1 MRKPGEK
8 PLLVRL
14 THAVNALAIL
24 VLVMSGLQ
32 VFNAHPALYW
42 GHKSTFD
49 APWLQMG
56 MIEGQ
61 DRVYGVTEIGPARF
75 DTTGLLGYSGAEGRK
90 EPRGFP
96 AWATLP
102 SYRDLAS
109 GRRWHFFFAW
119 VLVLNGAVYLTANA
133 AGGRWRRFVPARSEL
148 APRHLAREI
157 AEHARLRFAP
167 GLNTLQKLSY
177 LGVVAIVLPLMVLTG
192 LTMSPGMNAAW
203 PWLVELFG
211 GRQSA
216 RSLHFI
222 CATLV
227 VVFVLVH
234 LAMVLAVAV
243 RGRTGEPA

>member
-1 MRKPGEK
+1 MRSPGDK

-42 GHKSTFD
+42 GQKSTFD
-49 APWLQMG
+49 TPWLQMG
-56 MIEGQ
+56 MIEAA
-61 DRVYGVTEIGPARF
+61 DRAYGVTQIGSVRL
-75 DTTGLLGYSGAEGRK
+75 DTTGLFGVSGAAG

-133 AGGRWRRFVPARSEL
+133 ATGRGRRFFPARDEL
-148 APRHLAREI
+148 TPGHLAREI
-157 AEHARLRFAP
+157 ADHARLRFAP

-177 LGVVAIVLPLMVLTG
+177 LGMVLAVLPLMVATG

-216 RSLHFI
+216 RSIHFI
-222 CATLV
+222 CASLV
-227 VVFVLVH
+227 VAFVLVH
-234 LAMVLAVAV
+234 LAMVAAVAI
-243 RGRTGEPA
+243 RGRKGAQP

>member
-1 MRKPGEK
+1 MSKPGEK

-42 GHKSTFD
+42 GQKSTFD
-49 APWLQMG
+49 QPWLQMG
-56 MIEGQ
+56 MIEAG
-61 DRVYGVTEIGPARF
+61 DRAYGVTQIGSVRL
-75 DTTGLLGYSGAEGRK
+75 DTTGVLGFSGAKGRQ

-133 AGGRWRRFVPARSEL
+133 TTGRWRRFRPTRAEL
-148 APRHLAREI
+148 SVRHLAREI
-157 AEHARLRFAP
+157 AGHARLRFAP
-167 GLNTLQKLSY
+167 GVNTLQKLSY
-177 LGVVAIVLPLMVLTG
+177 LGVVLVVLPLMVATG

-216 RSLHFI
+216 RSIHFI
-222 CATLV
+222 CASLV
-227 VVFVLVH
+227 VLFVLVH
-234 LAMVLAVAV
+234 LAMVVAVAV
-243 RGRTGEPA
+243 RGRKGAEA

>member
-1 MRKPGEK
+1 MSKPDEK

-14 THAVNALAIL
+14 THAVNGLAIL
-24 VLVMSGLQ
+24 VLVISGLQ

-42 GHKSTFD
+42 GQKATFD
-49 APWLQMG
+49 RPWLEMG
-56 MIEGQ
+56 MIEAG
-61 DRVYGVTEIGPARF
+61 DRVYGVTQIGQARF

-96 AWATLP
+96 AWATFP

-133 AGGRWRRFVPARSEL
+133 ATGRWRRFFPARDEL
-148 APRHLAREI
+148 TPRHLAREI

-177 LGVVAIVLPLMVLTG
+177 LGVVLAVLPLMVATG

-216 RSLHFI
+216 RSIHFI
-222 CATLV
+222 CASLV
-227 VVFVLVH
+227 VLFVLVH

-243 RGRTGEPA
+243 RGRKGAQA